1 MLTLIDIIET
11 ISIII
16 GFAILIVWLIIAI
29 SHVLERR

>member
-1 MLTLIDIIET
+1 MITFVEVIEM
-11 ISIII
+11 ISAIL